1 LSRPIQR
8 GRNLLV
14 QTFTYFSNFSK
25 IRFNLTDLESI
36 SKLAGESAYTLSE
49 HVMFNDESTLLA
61 VERQRIIRE
70 ILEREGV
77 VRNAELKQL
86 LQVSAVTIR
95 SDLRELESNGICQT
109 IWGGAVYLQP
119 LLGQETTNL
128 AVRSNI
134 NHEAKQR
141 IGARAAQLIEVGQ
154 TLIVDAGTTTIE
166 LVRHLPRDL
175 DYLRIV
181 TPALNIADAATQF
194 PQVELVMTGGI
205 LRNLTHSLIGPQVMR
220 SLEMFNADWAFIAS
234 GGYSLEHGVTTGNML
249 EVEVKR
255 TMIQQANRV
264 ALLADSSK
272 YGTVMSLNVAPIRAV
287 DFLVT
292 DTGLSDSHAE
302 ALTQYGVEV
311 LRV

>member
-1 LSRPIQR
+1 
-8 GRNLLV
+8 
-14 QTFTYFSNFSK
+14 
-25 IRFNLTDLESI
+25 
-36 SKLAGESAYTLSE
+36 
-49 HVMFNDESTLLA
+49 MFNDESNLLA

-70 ILEREGV
+70 ILGREGV

-95 SDLRELESNGICQT
+95 SDLRELENAGICQI
-109 IWGGAVYLQP
+109 IWGGAVYVQP
-119 LLGQETTNL
+119 LVIQETHDI
-128 AVRSNI
+128 AARSNI
-134 NHEAKQR
+134 NHEVKQR

-154 TLIVDAGTTTIE
+154 TLIVDAGTTTVE
-166 LVRHLPRDL
+166 LVRHLSRDL

-234 GGYSLEHGVTTGNML
+234 GGYSPQHGVTTGNML

-255 TMIQQANRV
+255 TMIQQAGRV

-272 YGTVMSLNVAPIRAV
+272 YGTVMSLNVAPMKDIDV
-287 DFLVT
+287 LIT
-292 DTGLSDSHAE
+292 DTGLADSHVE
-302 ALTQYGVEV
+302 TLTQFGVEV